1 MNPYSKICLLSLL
14 IISLVFIYQA
24 TMIYLEI
31 PLSNDP
37 LQHKLF
43 DKNINIT
50 GWSATHFIVF
60 AIAGYYGHKHII
72 CLMLIGILW
81 ELIEVML
88 SFVTNVP
95 FTDINIKKSLQNNRK
110 INNDNYNWWYGS
122 FSDIIVNFLGL
133 MTGKYVIRKFI

>member
-14 IISLVFIYQA
+14 IISLVFIYKE
-24 TMIYLEI
+24 ILSYLEI
-31 PLSNDP
+31 HFNNDP
-37 LQHKLF
+37 LRMKLF
-43 DKNINIT
+43 DNIDIT

-81 ELIEVML
+81 EIIEIIL
-88 SFVTNVP
+88 GYIT
-95 FTDINIKKSLQNNRK
+95 KSNK
-110 INNDNYNWWYGS
+110 TEDSIWWYGS